1 MSIVSYNNN
10 KTVVLHDTSHGVMVV
25 HNNAKNTM
33 ELVFANDFSKDE
45 SGPNGNT
52 YEYKGLSKPTH
63 DDNVKCPNCGFVWGE
78 IPRTEENFHRRRSD
92 TYSEYSSSGPKDRG
106 RFSFFRPLS
115 KSFMHNDYFKLLG
128 RLCPPIEDG
137 KNEGYAGSLPEGIFN
152 QGYFERFFKKVR
164 PYVLG
169 SGAHSLVYKVTHVL
183 NDIKLGTYA
192 LKRICIANKQDQ
204 LPRVLNE
211 VMILCELSSSGANE
225 HNLIRY
231 NHVWLEMGDIHDQEA
246 FILPSSPSD
255 HSSQDTKV
263 PYVYILQ
270 QYCDGGHLED
280 LVKNL
285 FQTSMNVKEQI
296 EKEKSKRRLKRQNSI
311 VTKTTNTDKHWLTV
325 VEIWKFF
332 RDIVVGVQYL
342 HLHGI
347 LHRDLKPSNCL
358 LDVKYKRGIEKK
370 LPFLCL
376 EDFDDYTSTLPNVL
390 LSDFGEGQFLEKLD
404 YQNLGSFLNNLEQS
418 YERKGNTGTVEF
430 TAPELFFPLK
440 SQRVKDKEF
449 NGSKIS
455 YTYGSEIYSLG
466 LILCWLC
473 VGSLPFHDILHDE
486 NDPQAMKKDICEWYI
501 DLTEQQFTEWF
512 QRVARNIDLLLS
524 ENPAFMDFAK
534 LSYSM
539 IKGDV
544 GMEKSAKIHNRLLA
558 NEILTTLELI
568 KAKRFISSSEAL
580 EDPKYDEHQ
589 HVSDKAL
596 ILSSTH
602 DDISSL
608 HLVTDEEASDEIVY
622 NISEIP
628 KSLDHTV
635 SSVSVG
641 DFLKKSVSLISLT
654 FLLSLELADYY
665 KQTYNLLPAKIIIIS
680 VMVLDQ
686 KNVKAPLLLG
696 ALIFAL
702 LCTLVT
708 ILGLRK

>member
-1 MSIVSYNNN
+1 MSVVSYNNN
-10 KTVVLHDTSHGVMVV
+10 KTVVLHDRSHGVMVV

-33 ELVFANDFSKDE
+33 ELVFANDFYKDE
-45 SGPNGNT
+45 SGHDGNN

-63 DDNVKCPNCGFVWGE
+63 DDSGKCPNCGFAWGE
-78 IPRTEENFHRRRSD
+78 IPRTKEHFHRRRSD

-128 RLCPPIEDG
+128 RLCPPIEDD
-137 KNEGYAGSLPEGIFN
+137 KDEGYAGTLPEGIFN
-152 QGYFERFFKKVR
+152 QGYFDRFFKKVR

-255 HSSQDTKV
+255 HSSKDTKV

-285 FQTSMNVKEQI
+285 FQSSMNIKEQV
-296 EKEKSKRRLKRQNSI
+296 EKEKIKRRLKKQNSI
-311 VTKTTNTDKHWLTV
+311 VAETTKTDKHWLTE

-358 LDVKYKRGIEKK
+358 LDVKYNRGIEKS
-370 LPFLCL
+370 LPFQGF
-376 EDFDDYTSTLPNVL
+376 EEFGDYTSALPNVL
-390 LSDFGEGQFLEKLD
+390 LSDFGEGQFLEKLN
-404 YQNLGSFLNNLEQS
+404 YQSLESFLDDLEQS

-430 TAPELFFPLK
+430 NAPELFFPLK
-440 SQRVKDKEF
+440 SQRFKEKEF
-449 NGSKIS
+449 NGSKIA

-473 VGSLPFHDILHDE
+473 VGTLPFNDALHDK

-501 DLTEQQFTEWF
+501 DLTEQQFIEWF
-512 QRVARNIDLLLS
+512 QHEARNIDPLLL
-524 ENPAFMDFAK
+524 ENPTFLDFAK

-544 GMEKSAKIHNRLLA
+544 DVEQSAKIHNRLLA
-558 NEILTTLELI
+558 NEILATLEMI
-568 KAKRFISSSEAL
+568 KAKRFILNSGAL
-580 EDPKYDEHQ
+580 EDPNIDEPQ
-589 HVSDKAL
+589 NVSDKAL
-596 ILSSTH
+596 ILSSSR

-628 KSLDHTV
+628 KSLDHAV
-635 SSVSVG
+635 SSNAVIDS
-641 DFLKKSVSLISLT
+641 LKKSVPLISLS
-654 FLLSLELADYY
+654 FLSALELADYY
-665 KQTYNLLPAKIIIIS
+665 KQTYNLIPAKIIIIS
-680 VMVLDQ
+680 VMILDQ
-686 KNVKAPLLLG
+686 RSVKVPLLLG
-696 ALIFAL
+696 ALICAL
-702 LCTLVT
+702 LYTLVT
-708 ILGLRK
+708 ILGSCK

>member
-1 MSIVSYNNN
+1 MSVVSYNNN

-33 ELVFANDFSKDE
+33 ELVFANDFYKDE
-45 SGPNGNT
+45 SGHDGNN

-63 DDNVKCPNCGFVWGE
+63 DDDVKCPNCGFAWGE
-78 IPRTEENFHRRRSD
+78 IPRTKERFHRRRSD

-137 KNEGYAGSLPEGIFN
+137 KDEGYAGTLPEGIFN

-169 SGAHSLVYKVTHVL
+169 SGAHSLVYKVTHML

-255 HSSQDTKV
+255 HSSKDTKV

-285 FQTSMNVKEQI
+285 FQSSMNIKEQVER
-296 EKEKSKRRLKRQNSI
+296 EKIKRRLKKHNSI
-311 VTKTTNTDKHWLTV
+311 VAETTNTDKHWLTE

-358 LDVKYKRGIEKK
+358 LDVKYIRGLEKS
-370 LPFLCL
+370 LPFQGF
-376 EDFDDYTSTLPNVL
+376 EEFDEYTSALPNVL
-390 LSDFGEGQFLEKLD
+390 LSDFGEGQFLEKLNHQSLD
-404 YQNLGSFLNNLEQS
+404 SFLNDLEQS

-440 SQRVKDKEF
+440 SQRVKEKEF
-449 NGSKIS
+449 NGSKIA

-473 VGSLPFHDILHDE
+473 VGKLPFNDTLHDK

-512 QRVARNIDLLLS
+512 QREARNIDPLLL
-524 ENPAFMDFAK
+524 ENSTFMDFAK

-544 GMEKSAKIHNRLLA
+544 DVEQSAKIHNRLLA
-558 NEILTTLELI
+558 NEILATLEMI
-568 KAKRFISSSEAL
+568 KAKRFILNSGAL
-580 EDPKYDEHQ
+580 EDPNIDEPQ
-589 HVSDKAL
+589 DVSDKAL
-596 ILSSTH
+596 ILSSSR

-635 SSVSVG
+635 SSNAVG
-641 DFLKKSVSLISLT
+641 HSLKKSVSLISLS
-654 FLLSLELADYY
+654 FLSALELADYY
-665 KQTYNLLPAKIIIIS
+665 EQTYYLLPAKIIIIS
-680 VMVLDQ
+680 VMILDQ
-686 KNVKAPLLLG
+686 RNVKVPVLLG
-696 ALIFAL
+696 ALICAL
-702 LCTLVT
+702 LYTLVT
-708 ILGLRK
+708 ILRSCK